1 MRRARAA
8 AKPALC
14 CATLKQ
20 TTTTKKRKP
29 AALDSV
35 LRTRHDKRDC
45 HGEPC
50 FPLSSVA
57 NKKVKPKN
65 KSRVT
70 SDENLKGGGETKN
83 SGDRRHEGSKVKLA
97 NRC

>member
-14 CATLKQ
+14 CATLKE
-20 TTTTKKRKP
+20 TNKKKKKRKP

-70 SDENLKGGGETKN
+70 SDENLKGGG
-83 SGDRRHEGSKVKLA
+83 GD
-97 NRC
+97 